1 MVRASQDNRLKE
13 LHEEL
18 LKMGS
23 IVEKQIYLSIEALK
37 NQDLD
42 AAEEIIKRDDIV
54 DSLQKQI
61 EDRCIKFIA
70 TQQPLAKDLRYI
82 FTTSKIVTDLERMA
96 DYAVDICKITK
107 RLKKDKFIKELVDIP
122 NMAKVVQNMIKDSLE
137 AYIQKDT
144 DAAYEICKMDDQ
156 VDDYYRNIFKELIDL
171 MSDKNDVYN
180 QATQLLF
187 VCKYLERVADHTTNI
202 CEWTIYLKT
211 GKYVDLNE

>member
-1 MVRASQDNRLKE
+1 MVRTSQDVRLKE

-23 IVEKQIYLSIEALK
+23 IVEKQIYSSIEALK
-37 NQDLD
+37 AQDIES
-42 AAEEIIKRDDIV
+42 AEEIIKRDDIV

-107 RLKKDKFIKELVDIP
+107 RLKKDKFIKELVDI
-122 NMAKVVQNMIKDSLE
+122 VQSMIKDSID

-144 DAAYEICKMDDQ
+144 DAAYKICKMDDQ
-156 VDDYYRNIFKELIDL
+156 VDDYYRNIFKELMEL
-171 MSDKNDVYN
+171 MSEKKDVYN
-180 QATQLLF
+180 QAAQLLF